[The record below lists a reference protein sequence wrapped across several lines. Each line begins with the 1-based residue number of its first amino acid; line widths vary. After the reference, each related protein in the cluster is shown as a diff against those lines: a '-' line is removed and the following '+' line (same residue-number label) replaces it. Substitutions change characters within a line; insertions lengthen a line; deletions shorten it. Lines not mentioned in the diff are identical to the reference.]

1 MEYIIIERE
10 NKRRKRSGVAS
21 SLLYMLALMHLA
33 CTFPALDVD
42 TSLDLWEEPSGTVG
56 KPTRIIR
63 NICNNNSGMFKKL
76 AV

>member
-1 MEYIIIERE
+1 MEYIIIERG

-33 CTFPALDVD
+33 YTSPAVDVD
-42 TSLDLWEEPSGTVG
+42 KSLDLWEEPTRTVC

-63 NICNNNSGMFKKL
+63 NIYNHNSGMSRKL
-76 AV
+76 V